1 MELPL
6 FYSKFIELTDR
17 VLPAIHYPSD
27 QLVYLQLFSRTIA
40 AGETS
45 CRISYKD
52 LGDLTGLSVITIK
65 TATRRLIDR
74 GLLRITGQA
83 AAKVAKTYEVLWST
97 DIKAIS
103 KMARHPTVL
112 LRDSGALGKAY
123 ESLLEKL
130 TAADL
135 ELLEIL
141 SASLSLEEEQNLR
154 KMARES
160 LKSGENPEIKFK
172 ELVILTRFGPER
184 LKKYENGG

>member
-27 QLVYLQLFSRTIA
+27 QLVYLQFFSRTIA
-40 AGETS
+40 VGETA

-52 LGDLTGLSVITIK
+52 LGDLTGLSIITIK

-83 AAKVAKTYEVLWST
+83 AAKVAKTYEVLWNT

-103 KMARHPTVL
+103 KMARNPVIL
-112 LRDSGALGKAY
+112 LRDSGAIGNAY
-123 ESLLEKL
+123 ESILSKL
-130 TAADL
+130 TPADL
-135 ELLEIL
+135 ELIEIL
-141 SASLSLEEEQNLR
+141 SSSLSLQDEQALR
-154 KMARES
+154 RMAKET
-160 LKSGENPEIKFK
+160 LKVGENPETKFK
-172 ELVILTRFGPER
+172 ELVVLTRFGPER
-184 LKKYENGG
+184 LKKYENER